1 VDSTRVG
8 LKTVV
13 LLGAVAYGSVGGATG
28 GLVPAGNWSPRLDIA
43 DGSKDLGTIVV
54 EAPAGWT
61 PEDAR
66 PEELRLGTLTGEKGD
81 AWFALAGTS
90 YLRPTHSHATSAHH
104 YHGSRSPSHSLAHRR
119 RTARTAQTR

>member
-1 VDSTRVG
+1 MDSTRVG

-54 EAPAGWT
+54 EAPAG
-61 PEDAR
+61 
-66 PEELRLGTLTGEKGD
+66 
-81 AWFALAGTS
+81 
-90 YLRPTHSHATSAHH
+90 
-104 YHGSRSPSHSLAHRR
+104 
-119 RTARTAQTR
+119 